1 MTDARAG
8 IGEAISTKAISS
20 RAVLR
25 GEAVRNEEPTERG
38 GGIGSG

>member
-20 RAVLR
+20 TEVSR
-25 GEAVRNEEPTERG
+25 GEVVENGEHSERG
-38 GGIGSG
+38 GGIGSE